1 MSSHI
6 IGAEDISEADYDDM
20 SQASN
25 QSQFQFEENS
35 DPQFEND
42 KDYLPESEDES
53 SQEFSQVDNVTRRV
67 CLCISVSLQFC
78 GTFGKLSCFWRKL
91 DFREPFG

>member
-6 IGAEDISEADYDDM
+6 IGAEDISEADYEDM

-35 DPQFEND
+35 DPHFEND

-53 SQEFSQVDNVTRRV
+53 SQEFSQVDNASCRV
-67 CLCISVSLQFC
+67 CLYVSISRQFW
-78 GTFGKLSCFWRKL
+78 GTFGKLMYFWRKY